1 MTGTGTVKE
10 IRGEYIEVVAP
21 REAECSSCS
30 LRGSC
35 GNNSLRGGQA
45 ILVKNTVNAQVGDY
59 VEFEFN
65 ESELNRAFFIAYGIP
80 LISIVVGVAVGA
92 ILEAQYK
99 IRLFNLKNSTT
110 LIFTMVFIGIGV
122 AISNFLDRRQKPT
135 SYTTRILSRE
145 LVA

>member
-1 MTGTGTVKE
+1 MTGTGTVKT

-21 REAECSSCS
+21 RETECSSCS
-30 LRGSC
+30 LKDSC
-35 GNNSLRGGQA
+35 GNNSLRGGQT
-45 ILVKNTVNAQVGDY
+45 IVVKNTVDAKVGDY

-65 ESELNRAFFIAYGIP
+65 ESELNRALFIAYGIP

-92 ILEAQYK
+92 ILEAQFK

-110 LIFTMVFIGIGV
+110 LIFTMVFIAIGV
-122 AISNFLDRRQKPT
+122 AISNFLDKRQNPT

-145 LVA
+145 ITT

>member
-1 MTGTGTVKE
+1 MTGTGTVRT

-21 REAECSSCS
+21 RETECSSCS
-30 LRGSC
+30 LSGSC
-35 GNNSLRGGQA
+35 GNNSLRGGQT
-45 ILVKNTVNAQVGDY
+45 IVVRNTVDAKVGDY

-65 ESELNRAFFIAYGIP
+65 ESELNRALFIAYGIP

-92 ILEAQYK
+92 ILEAQFK

-110 LIFTMVFIGIGV
+110 LIFTMVFIAIGV
-122 AISNFLDRRQKPT
+122 AISNFLDKRQNPT

-145 LVA
+145 ITT